1 MAESREGSDRDKL
14 LAENAR
20 LREAL
25 KEQVATWLTVSPI
38 LEAHVYEPNASG
50 YVWNAW
56 TRWGERAAER
66 AESALASDEGQH
78 G

>member
-1 MAESREGSDRDKL
+1 MPDNRSLSDRDKL

-20 LREAL
+20 LRDAL
-25 KEQVATWLTVSPI
+25 KEQVAAWLTVSPV

-56 TRWGERAAER
+56 TRWGERAAKR
-66 AESALASDEGQH
+66 AESALASDEGSR
-78 G
+78 